1 MVVQTATPKE
11 DAARPAGDVVRD
23 FYEALDAGQT
33 RRALGML
40 AGEAEWIEA
49 EGSPYGAGGA
59 FHGRGAVWEGLLAP
73 LEAEWDRLKMLRED
87 FVEAT
92 LSRTELFL
100 DVN

>member
-11 DAARPAGDVVRD
+11 DAAPPAGDVVRD